1 MKSSPLAVFL
11 TVLVVLFAFIPGL
24 LIMFFPPHGTDGF
37 SPTGSFTHVQKG
49 GDSTENVFFGPFS
62 QVVNPVDIKIL
73 VLNLS
78 GTGFAYYK
86 MPPTGLSGPLT
97 LAQSNNAS
105 AQGYLSGISRVT
117 YTDLDQNGRI
127 SDGDYISIEFAYSG
141 SGSVTYQ
148 VGMLYVPTGAEIS
161 RISFPW

>member
-11 TVLVVLFAFIPGL
+11 TALIVLFAVIPGL
-24 LIMFFPPHGTDGF
+24 LIMFFPPRGTDGF
-37 SPTGSFTHVQKG
+37 SPTGSFTHVQKV
-49 GDSTENVFFGPFS
+49 GDSTENVFFGPSS

-78 GTGFAYYK
+78 STGFAYYK

-97 LAQSNNAS
+97 LAQPDNVG
-105 AQGYLSGISRVT
+105 AQGYLSGISGVT
-117 YTDLDQNGRI
+117 YTDLDQNRMI
-127 SDGDYISIEFAYSG
+127 NDGDYISIEFGYSS

-148 VGMLYVPTGAEIS
+148 VGMLYVSTGAVIS
-161 RISFPW
+161 RIFFSW

>member
-11 TVLVVLFAFIPGL
+11 TILIVLFAVIPGL
-24 LIMFFPPHGTDGF
+24 LIMFFPPRGTDGF
-37 SPTGSFTHVQKG
+37 SPTGSFTHVQKV

-78 GTGFAYYK
+78 STGFAYYA
-86 MPPTGLSGPLT
+86 MPPTGLSGPLD
-97 LAQSNNAS
+97 LSQSYNM
-105 AQGYLSGISRVT
+105 SGISGVT
-117 YTDLDQNGRI
+117 YTDLDQNRMVN
-127 SDGDYISIEFAYSG
+127 DGDYISIEFAYSG
-141 SGSVTYQ
+141 SGSVMYQ
-148 VGMLYVPTGAEIS
+148 VGMLYVPTGAEIG